1 MVNYHALR
9 LFFLKQG
16 GSVLHNKVDDA
27 NLNTSCFIS
36 SGRKEDEAT
45 IQHAFECVIF
55 EDVLG
60 AVSDKRLK
68 RFPNCV
74 LAFDDLISFGPGDFY
89 RLQQRI
95 GSFAY
100 PSIRDVNMV
109 LKVSNWVSLKEMYVV
124 CHLTQ
129 FGNPY
134 RIQTFISSFER
145 QFYTVF
151 WQQILI

>member
-9 LFFLKQG
+9 LYFLKQG
-16 GSVLHNKVDDA
+16 GLVLHNKVDDA

-36 SGRKEDEAT
+36 SGPKKDEAT
-45 IQHAFECVIF
+45 IPHA
-55 EDVLG
+55 EDVLDS
-60 AVSDKRLK
+60 VSDKRLK

-109 LKVSNWVSLKEMYVV
+109 LNVSNWVSLRERDVV
-124 CHLTQ
+124 FHLSQ
-129 FGNPY
+129 FGNTF

-151 WQQILI
+151 LQQILM